1 MTYKRTYKL
10 TYDGRMTDGQARKLN
25 TILASQSVY
34 PVARWDADIDPK
46 NYGMQTEIDEDTE
59 WYIDFN
65 GVEKCLSF
73 SYRSDMKRTHD
84 ELKEA
89 FPDIPISHYE
99 ITETKT
105 SEKEMR
111 LRGDYLVDSTVN
123 HTIVGLPMMT
133 FNGSDANPY
142 MVVKLM
148 VGYSN
153 VELEFTTTWDTDK
166 VARKPA
172 IEKNCVEIPL
182 PLMGRLQAIVEDSMR
197 EAGYEG
203 DIDNAEIDC
212 HFDAMSESR
221 SECTP
226 DIIQKVRDERNKHG
240 GEEE

>member
-1 MTYKRTYKL
+1 
-10 TYDGRMTDGQARKLN
+10 MTDKQARKLN
-25 TILASQSVY
+25 TILASQSLY
-34 PVARWDADIDPK
+34 PVARWDSDIDPK
-46 NYGMQTEIDEDTE
+46 NYGRQSEIDEETTY
-59 WYIDFN
+59 YIDFN

-89 FPDIPISHYE
+89 FPDISIAHYE

-111 LRGDYLVDSTVN
+111 LRGDYLVDSTENYTV
-123 HTIVGLPMMT
+123 VGQPMMT
-133 FNGSDANPY
+133 FNSSDANPY
-142 MVVKLM
+142 MVVKLI

-153 VELEFTTTWDTDK
+153 VELVFTTTWETDK

-182 PLMGRLQAIVEDSMR
+182 PLMGRMQALVEGSLR
-197 EAGYEG
+197 ESGYEG

-226 DIIQKVRDERNKHG
+226 DIIERVRAEKRKN
-240 GEEE
+240 EEEE